1 MGFGG
6 VFVEDLKGG
15 VKFLFLFKIRM
26 DYMRFISWIIWGIL
40 DIELF

>member
-26 DYMRFISWIIWGIL
+26 DYMRFISCMIL
-40 DIELF
+40 DILDKELF